1 MLDKQEKLRA
11 AQTAAREDK
20 IKKIMNSM
28 GDVSK
33 KTDAA
38 ERAQD
43 KRILD
48 QQLQKDREAEKADK
62 QKKDRA
68 RQ

>member
-38 ERAQD
+38 ERA
-43 KRILD
+43 
-48 QQLQKDREAEKADK
+48 
-62 QKKDRA
+62 
-68 RQ
+68 